1 MQTLSPDDLNSVSS
15 WFFAVG
21 GLQTK
26 QARLPINKAI
36 ELRRLASYPQP
47 TELADRLHDL
57 ATAGFMAHYGE
68 AGIQHELVFDA
79 SLFADYEEVVQTAGL
94 VMAALRIRTE
104 ADVICPAV
112 CERSWANLKA
122 TPGSPRWQAYRV
134 EQIKLDHPM
143 ETVYAI
149 TVEDLEWAAR
159 ALAPLWELAVVKKED
174 DERFATA
181 VEALC
186 SYLHAGN
193 YRMMAA
199 QLWAGVE
206 AIFDVQMEVKY
217 RIATLSA
224 CLLEPPGT
232 TRREKYKKVKKLY
245 DERSQVVHGKRV
257 AEAKLRTH
265 VAEVRSLLAQLLAR
279 LIALGKVPTK
289 DDFDD
294 LVFLPAKS

>member
-1 MQTLSPDDLNSVSS
+1 MQPDAPDDVDSVPR

-21 GLQTK
+21 GLQTTK
-26 QARLPINKAI
+26 ARIPINKAI
-36 ELRRLASYPQP
+36 ELRRLAGFPQP
-47 TELADRLHDL
+47 TELALSLRDL
-57 ATAGFMAHYGE
+57 TTAGFMAHYGE
-68 AGIQHELVFDA
+68 TGIQHELVFDA
-79 SLFADYEEVVQTAGL
+79 SLFADYEEVVKTAGL

-104 ADVICPAV
+104 ADVICPAM
-112 CERSWANLKA
+112 CERSWADLKP
-122 TPGSPRWQAYRV
+122 TPGGEHCLAYRV
-134 EQIKLDHPM
+134 EQIKLDHALGTAYVVIP
-143 ETVYAI
+143 
-149 TVEDLEWAAR
+149 EDLEWVAR
-159 ALAPLWELAVVKKED
+159 ALAPLWELAVVKKEE
-174 DERFATA
+174 DERFAIA

-232 TRREKYKKVKKLY
+232 KRRERYKRVKKLY
-245 DERSQVVHGKRV
+245 DQRSEAVHGKRV
-257 AEAKLRTH
+257 SEDKLRSH

-279 LIALGKVPTK
+279 LIARGQVPSK
-289 DDFDD
+289 DDFED
-294 LVFLPAKS
+294 LMFLPDKG